1 MQVYKRFQA
10 PPLPWPHPSD
20 VTPPRHH
27 DTHESMIQHM
37 TLLMN
42 IMDYSSNTTERRKA
56 LLEMAFTLCVNPHL
70 LRHYKDLLTEVI
82 KKLED
87 PGVVITTFDK
97 ETYILNTL
105 RSLATAF

>member
-1 MQVYKRFQA
+1 
-10 PPLPWPHPSD
+10 
-20 VTPPRHH
+20 
-27 DTHESMIQHM
+27 MIQHM

-70 LRHYKDLLTEVI
+70 LRHYKDLLTEII